1 MSVMRK
7 QTSILPLH
15 LQSISFIREGQAL
28 LSDVALTFTP
38 GGLTAIVGPNGA
50 GKSLLLRICNG
61 LIEPSHG
68 TVAWSHNPR
77 HRHALV
83 FQRPVMLRRSVRSNV
98 IHALKAADHHRVDA
112 RADEALARFGL
123 THLADRPARLLSG
136 GEQQK
141 LAIARAWA
149 IEPDILF
156 LDEPTSQLD
165 PASTRDIETLL
176 QSLVAE
182 GITLVMITQDLGQT
196 RRLASRILL
205 FHKGKL
211 VEDSSAEQFFSQPR
225 SPEAQAFLSGELL
238 R

>member
-1 MSVMRK
+1 MSAMRD
-7 QTSILPLH
+7 QTSILPLR

-28 LSDVALTFTP
+28 LNDVAVTLTR

-50 GKSLLLRICNG
+50 GKSLVLRICNG

-68 TVAWSHNPR
+68 IVEWSHDPR

-83 FQRPVMLRRSVRSNV
+83 FQRPVMLRRSARSNV
-98 IHALKAADHHRVDA
+98 VHALRAADHHRVDA

-149 IEPDILF
+149 IEPEILF

-165 PASTRDIETLL
+165 PASTREIEALL
-176 QSLVAE
+176 QSLVNE
-182 GITLVMITQDLGQT
+182 GMTLVMVTHDLGQA

-205 FHKGKL
+205 FHRGKL
-211 VEDSSAEQFFSQPR
+211 VEDSTAEQFFTQPT
-225 SPEAQAFLSGELL
+225 SLEAQAFVSGELL

>member
-1 MSVMRK
+1 MSAMHE
-7 QTSILPLH
+7 QTSILPLALH
-15 LQSISFIREGQAL
+15 NVSFIREDQAL
-28 LSDVALTFTP
+28 LDQISVTIP
-38 GGLTAIVGPNGA
+38 RNGLTAIIGPNGA

-68 TVAWSHNPR
+68 RVQWSHDPR

-83 FQRPVMLRRSVRSNV
+83 FQRPVMLRRSVRSNIV
-98 IHALKAADHHRVDA
+98 HALKAADYRRIET

-123 THLADRPARLLSG
+123 SHLADRPARLLSG

-149 IEPDILF
+149 IEPEILF

-165 PASTRDIETLL
+165 PASTREIETLL

-182 GITLVMITQDLGQT
+182 GMTLVMITHDLGQA

-205 FHKGKL
+205 FHRGKL
-211 VEDSSAEQFFSQPR
+211 AEDGAAEEFFTHPT
-225 SPEAQAFLSGELL
+225 SPEAQAFISGELL